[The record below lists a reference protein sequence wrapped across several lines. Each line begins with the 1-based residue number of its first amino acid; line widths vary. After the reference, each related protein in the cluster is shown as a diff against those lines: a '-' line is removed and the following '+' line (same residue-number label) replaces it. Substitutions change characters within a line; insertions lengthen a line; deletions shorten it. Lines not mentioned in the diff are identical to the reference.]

1 MMRAVLAWTG
11 AVLIVVALA
20 RTGLR
25 VRELERGEL
34 EFESIPRKLSELAEA
49 PGSTRVSARLASVDL
64 REGEQALFELCSGDR
79 LEVAAWRST
88 MEIAVFALPEMKLML
103 RVPLDAAHL
112 EAAQR
117 SAYGACLQLGR
128 GTIDHTARYSVDA
141 VWPSRPPPAA
151 LMDVPLRVRV
161 LAMHPLVP
169 LDRIGVVAL
178 GAGVL
183 LLLLALALRAPPKEP
198 LVDTVDDDDGSST
211 DGSTTAWDASARS
224 LVGAAIALFA
234 LLVVTRLPSEGPSST
249 LLKGLLLVALQTAGV
264 VALARA
270 VQRRVPFAGP
280 LAIGAPAHKLRW
292 LLAALLV
299 AAACVVCAKLALRL
313 VPATSEAPI
322 QTFVSWPSGR
332 LCFAALGV
340 LLPVGEEL
348 FFRGYLYRTALRFG
362 RSAAFWITLSLFVVL
377 HAEQSFG
384 NWGGLLSI
392 GFTGVALTAL
402 RARSGSVLVPA
413 LAHVLYNFTL
423 SMASF

>member
-1 MMRAVLAWTG
+1 MVRAVLVWAG
-11 AVLIVVALA
+11 ALLLLAGLA

-34 EFESIPRKLSELAEA
+34 EFESAARKLSELTDA
-49 PGSTRVSARLASVDL
+49 PGSTRVSARLATVDL

-79 LEVAAWRST
+79 LDPARWRSS
-88 MEIAVFALPEMKLML
+88 MDIAVFALPEMKLML
-103 RVPLDAAHL
+103 RVPLDDAHL

-117 SAYGACLQLGR
+117 NAYGACLQLGR
-128 GTIDHTARYSVDA
+128 GMIDHTARYSVDA
-141 VWPSRPPPAA
+141 VWPGRPPSAA
-151 LMDVPLRVRV
+151 LTQVPLQVRV
-161 LAMHPLVP
+161 LAMRPLVP
-169 LDRIGVVAL
+169 LDRITVIAL

-183 LLLLALALRAPPKEP
+183 LLLLALALRRPPKEP
-198 LVDTVDDDDGSST
+198 TVDAVEHDASST
-211 DGSTTAWDASARS
+211 DGSTAAWDASARS

-234 LLVVTRLPSEGPSST
+234 LLVVTRLPSEGPSAT
-249 LLKGLLLVALQTAGV
+249 LLKGLLLVALQTGGV
-264 VALARA
+264 IALARA
-270 VQRRVPFAGP
+270 VQRGAPFAGP
-280 LAIGAPAHKLRW
+280 LAIGAPAGSLRW
-292 LLAALLV
+292 LVAALAV
-299 AAACVVCAKLALRL
+299 GAACVACAKLALRL

-340 LLPVGEEL
+340 LLPLGEEL

-362 RSAAFWITLSLFVVL
+362 RAAAFWITLSLFVVL

-402 RARSGSVLVPA
+402 RAQSGSVLVPA